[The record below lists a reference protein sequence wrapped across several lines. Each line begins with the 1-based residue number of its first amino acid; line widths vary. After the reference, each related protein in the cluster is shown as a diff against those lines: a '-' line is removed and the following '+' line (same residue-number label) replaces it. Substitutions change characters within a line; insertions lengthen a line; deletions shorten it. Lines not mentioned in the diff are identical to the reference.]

1 MKRWRRK
8 RCTKDGNYEG
18 TWRKSGNK
26 CGIDSWQ
33 FCVKEN
39 KLQKSTKIKK
49 KKRNEGQHAEENT
62 VQKKYDNIREILRK
76 MGMKGKEIT
85 GDKIKMDLGLN
96 KKQSTSKI
104 CEKNPMNSSKATS
117 ITPV

>member
-1 MKRWRRK
+1 M
-8 RCTKDGNYEG
+8 
-18 TWRKSGNK
+18 
-26 CGIDSWQ
+26 
-33 FCVKEN
+33 
-39 KLQKSTKIKK
+39 
-49 KKRNEGQHAEENT
+49 
-62 VQKKYDNIREILRK
+62 K

-96 KKQSTSKI
+96 KKESTSKI